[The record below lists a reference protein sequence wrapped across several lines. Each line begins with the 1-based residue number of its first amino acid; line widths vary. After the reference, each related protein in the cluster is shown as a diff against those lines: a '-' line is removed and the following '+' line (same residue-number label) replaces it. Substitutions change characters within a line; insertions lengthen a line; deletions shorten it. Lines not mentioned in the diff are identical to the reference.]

1 MKKPKVVQINNQ
13 FIQDADLK
21 KRYQAS
27 AVKKQNRFLGLTMVL
42 VVLLFI
48 LPSYNMVAS
57 YIELEEKKAELKTL
71 NATYKQVQEEASKQQ
86 DLAKRLQDETFVEKY
101 ARAKYYFSLEG
112 EIVYLLPD
120 LLPK

>member
-86 DLAKRLQDETFVEKY
+86 DLAKRLQDESFVEKY

>member
-86 DLAKRLQDETFVEKY
+86 DLVKRLQDETFVEKY